1 MSPTTVTYHDTD
13 MYEAERREFVSY
25 VNSSVYL
32 RLLLKPTGPE
42 REARG
47 RERAVKPRRAR
58 VDRMGSQRHVDDGAS
73 LNLPVAQRGVAGAGL
88 LQR

>member
-47 RERAVKPRRAR
+47 
-58 VDRMGSQRHVDDGAS
+58 
-73 LNLPVAQRGVAGAGL
+73 
-88 LQR
+88 